1 MEYIKKYTAKEEH
14 TDRLGNME
22 GLYYPYYL
30 EDCRHAYIREILR
43 FDFEEEARNGISMV
57 LSNYNIQILR
67 SLKGGSK
74 FSVTCTVFRD
84 KSAST
89 LLHFRQ
95 TITLRG
101 KIVTLGLFSG
111 TCTPSNGGRSFLP
124 PSLNSSLSRVP
135 FLETLSN
142 F

>member
-1 MEYIKKYTAKEEH
+1 MEYIKKYIVKEEH
-14 TDRLGNME
+14 TDWQGNME

-30 EDCRHAYIREILR
+30 EDCRHAYIKEILC

-57 LSNYNIQILR
+57 LSNYRIQILR
-67 SLKGGSK
+67 SLKGGSNL
-74 FSVTCTVFRD
+74 SVSCTVFRD

-89 LLHFRQ
+89 LLHFKQ
-95 TITLRG
+95 MITLRG
-101 KIVTLGLFSG
+101 KIVTLGLFSS

-124 PSLNSSLSRVP
+124 PSLNRLLSRVP
-135 FLETLSN
+135 LLETLSN

>member
-14 TDRLGNME
+14 MDLLGNME

-89 LLHFRQ
+89 LLHFKQ
-95 TITLRG
+95 AITLRG

-135 FLETLSN
+135 CLETLSN